1 MTFDDASASNDQ
13 TRRIETETAQRPGGL
28 AYEHALIPT
37 RGPGHVTEPFDR
49 MHHLATLLPHRGVQ
63 TLGRVRPGA
72 LPSAAVAS
80 NPALDTTLMSLGG
93 ETRPLEEWLTTFHL
107 ASVVLDPYT
116 NESSW
121 VLKTAA
127 RILENLRGTDARVNF
142 VVTADADSARQF
154 LGPLTEQFLVYCDPS
169 RAFVRTLNLSQLP
182 AFVFIRLDGTLQASA
197 EGWDAAEWRAV
208 AEQIAAATAWIS
220 PTIPVAGDPGPFHG
234 TPALG

>member
-1 MTFDDASASNDQ
+1 MSFDDATAGHDKA
-13 TRRIETETAQRPGGL
+13 RRIETQTAKRSSGL
-28 AYEHALIPT
+28 ADQHPLIPA
-37 RGPGHVTEPFDR
+37 RSPGHIAQPLDR
-49 MHHLATLLPHRGVQ
+49 MHHPRRYCHIGV
-63 TLGRVRPGA
+63 RCAGA

-80 NPALDTTLMSLGG
+80 NPALDTKLTALGG
-93 ETRPLEEWLTTFHL
+93 DTRPLEEWLTTFHL

-142 VVTADADSARQF
+142 VVTADAEGARAF
-154 LGPLTEQFLVYCDPS
+154 LGPLTDDFLVYIDPD
-169 RAFVRTLNLSQLP
+169 RQFVRTLGLAQLP
-182 AFVFIRLDGTLQASA
+182 AFVFIRIDGTLQACA
-197 EGWDAAEWRAV
+197 EGWDAEEWRAV
-208 AEQIAAATAWIS
+208 AEQIATTTAWIS

>member
-1 MTFDDASASNDQ
+1 
-13 TRRIETETAQRPGGL
+13 
-28 AYEHALIPT
+28 
-37 RGPGHVTEPFDR
+37 
-49 MHHLATLLPHRGVQ
+49 
-63 TLGRVRPGA
+63 LGRVRPGA

-154 LGPLTEQFLVYCDPS
+154 LGPLTDM
-169 RAFVRTLNLSQLP
+169 
-182 AFVFIRLDGTLQASA
+182 
-197 EGWDAAEWRAV
+197 
-208 AEQIAAATAWIS
+208 ATAILND
-220 PTIPVAGDPGPFHG
+220 PAIVDRPVVVVSAPSDTLTGSVNCSLFVLALSSIGPDRV
-234 TPALG
+234 TL

>member
-1 MTFDDASASNDQ
+1 M
-13 TRRIETETAQRPGGL
+13 
-28 AYEHALIPT
+28 
-37 RGPGHVTEPFDR
+37 
-49 MHHLATLLPHRGVQ
+49 
-63 TLGRVRPGA
+63 
-72 LPSAAVAS
+72 AS

-169 RAFVRTLNLSQLP
+169 RAFVRTLNLAQLP

-220 PTIPVAGDPGPFHG
+220 PTIP
-234 TPALG
+234 

>member
-1 MTFDDASASNDQ
+1 MAFDDAPTGDDQ
-13 TRRIETETAQRPGGL
+13 SRWIEPEPAQRARRL
-28 AYEHALIPT
+28 THEHALIPT
-37 RGPGHVTEPFDR
+37 RRPGHVAEPFDR
-49 MHHLATLLPHRGVQ
+49 MHHSRRYCHIGGCWA
-63 TLGRVRPGA
+63 GA
-72 LPSAAVAS
+72 LPSPAVAS

-142 VVTADADSARQF
+142 VVTADADSTRQF

-220 PTIPVAGDPGPFHG
+220 PTIPIAGDPGPFHG